1 MKRSG
6 LDFGIKKT
14 TANAIASV
22 YIFTYN
28 FNNTKSVYK
37 LRNQIKL
44 VIQRIEKT
52 KGLHNP
58 KIRVGQNNNNFIND
72 QSTLVLKYTD
82 IDKL

>member
-28 FNNTKSVYK
+28 YHYDKSVHK
-37 LRNQIKL
+37 LENQTKL

-52 KGLHNP
+52 KGLQYP
-58 KIRVGQNNNNFIND
+58 EISIRQTNNNFKNS
-72 QSTLVLKYTD
+72 QFCLVLKYTD
-82 IDKL
+82 IAKL